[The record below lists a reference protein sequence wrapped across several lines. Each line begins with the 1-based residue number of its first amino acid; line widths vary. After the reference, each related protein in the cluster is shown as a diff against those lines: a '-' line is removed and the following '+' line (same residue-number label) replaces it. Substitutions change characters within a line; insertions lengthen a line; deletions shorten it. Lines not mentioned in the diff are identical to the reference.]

1 MTAWLLAFLLAAQ
14 PGSDSASPAG
24 SSRASIE
31 ASVSDSIEASKLLAV
46 QSAWDG
52 DSTSRRN
59 EDRSPRSVGST
70 LIQIVSS
77 LLLLLGLSVAG
88 ILLLRK
94 VRRRETR
101 RSGVGSL
108 LDVLESRPLGQ
119 GNHVSLVRVHD
130 RVIAVG
136 HGQGSVSPLA
146 EFVGADAAAIL
157 AESGNGVVTVKDFAA
172 TLDTFLERFRSNPR
186 SADVEDGKG
195 A

>member
-1 MTAWLLAFLLAAQ
+1 MTAWLLAFLLATQ
-14 PGSDSASPAG
+14 PGSDSASPAD
-24 SSRASIE
+24 SSRTSIE
-31 ASVSDSIEASKLLAV
+31 ASVSDSVEASKLLAV

-52 DSTSRRN
+52 DSTSRRS